1 MSVFD
6 NFIDQ
11 NHMMGQTNA
20 ELAAAS
26 GVSPEDAG
34 RMYTQSKD
42 RGVPFGYTG
51 TITPQDRVRLQYQKE
66 RGLTATNTGFD
77 KMMAKGPG
85 FAAVTFDRL
94 EEGRNIEKLAAW
106 FGGEGGDPTGRF
118 WKANRNSFAR
128 GIASLANANPFN
140 GNAYGMLQS
149 RDEIMAMKR
158 TKMLLD
164 QGKTAAEVFAD
175 EGIPPEEARA
185 RFERNYDARLK
196 YLEGKMRSSAAKA
209 GAVNAL
215 RRYFPKGHEMDAVD
229 DAKTLSEAVSAV
241 FEHPV
246 QYLANTTGEGLIA
259 SSPMLIGTA
268 LTGGAGAF
276 PAVIGGTISGG
287 IDFGAGVIDRMGE
300 LGIDTTDAN
309 AMTDFLVND
318 PRAQEVIDKA
328 RLHAIPVGAGDALTM
343 GLAGKTVKS
352 LADLAAPSLRT
363 RVPRA
368 VAFVENALE
377 NPYKA
382 AAAKYLVQSQ
392 ADALLGAGGE
402 AGGQLLADKGITSWS
417 DIVAEYVGGYS
428 TAPFE
433 IAATAKKARLTAFL
447 ERSRAEQK
455 AKAIGGFLNAV
466 TDSEIAKRSPE
477 AMDDLVTAIEEA
489 HPDAAEVALDV
500 RGFNQRLRKSRV
512 GEAVAGTADPGKADP
527 IANQAYENLLSNF
540 PDDLATRFREAER
553 TGVHVSLSL
562 KELAQ
567 MARTMKDMGIN
578 FDETIVPNVH
588 SLGEPTVVEAQEAA
602 DSIPKDTEAAVL
614 KEAGKRSKEFRD
626 DLSQVVARIHGQLIM
641 GGMEGRNRR
650 GEPNSKPSQENLQA
664 TSVIASLV
672 SHMAEDLG
680 VMPSE
685 VWNRFGIAGVLS
697 ERDVVMNKDGTLTPV
712 SSRGA
717 AALGGKKAELSDEEL
732 SARQAETRGEPGT
745 EGKVYG
751 QFLPDSRTIIRWTT
765 ADRSTFLHET
775 GHWFLTARIRAA
787 LDLMNS
793 GRELTAPQRRFLQV
807 TEATVKWL
815 GAKNIEEFALWRGEK
830 ETAAQ
835 ERFARTFEDYLRK
848 GEAPTAA
855 LGRVFLKFRK
865 WLKDIYGSIAYKKL
879 PGSAGM
885 DPSVQALF
893 DDLFTSSTQ
902 VREVA
907 ARRAL
912 TFLAANDDITPDQL
926 AGSELWKQYVSLL
939 GDAHEEASEDFA
951 ARMIN
956 ANRQI
961 RSLRASVIDRIERR
975 AKEIRAQLTD
985 EEANRISQTRQFRL
999 AAFFHRPFVIVG
1011 YRADTDSTKGKGRMP
1026 KLDVTH
1032 LAVSPD
1038 VREALLALGIAAD
1051 HETPYTTLVQPEYI
1065 ANTFEYTSVDEMM
1078 KDLRGLIPRTVRVQ
1092 FDEKGK
1098 KIGRKTLESLGV
1110 APGAVAELERRGEVG
1125 GGKTEKGHLT
1135 AGKIAEAWPWAKG
1148 REREFIE
1155 TLAAT
1160 QSYEEEIKSR
1170 VEARMED
1177 EYPEYSSRP
1186 LIEEQADIALANS
1199 PSLGLG
1205 LIAEIRFLESATGY
1219 TGAERRLTKELFI
1232 RLAQV
1237 ELAGVNINDIKI
1249 KEFRQRASALARQA
1263 ARLLEK
1269 NTAVKNE
1276 DFRADPQNPAF
1287 AAAASENRR
1296 QAALLKRQELFMLC
1310 MASEAQKARDR
1321 QTRAFKRLRK
1331 QFNRKREANGYGA
1344 EWLRQIEQILF
1355 KLDILTGVGVPNAA
1369 TDGNAI
1375 LRSLRTFF
1383 GRAGEGEAMEGVESH
1398 EASLADIP
1406 IPPGLEEALLS
1417 EDKKDAAGNA
1427 IEKRIAFADMTV
1439 AQADMFIEFMN
1450 DFMRAARNEREA
1462 VMNGK
1467 RVEIEA
1473 IQNEILQEIDS
1484 NVRRRGLP
1492 EKGEFDANAV
1502 DNLWAGLKSKL
1513 KELGIAHLRLHTILS
1528 LVTGREDGAA
1538 FQWIERFVAACR
1550 DRENALQSEKGRE
1563 LLRVMKPFLDKAR
1576 KLNKEKK
1583 GGAVYYEELHA
1594 SLTYTQVV
1602 AIALNMGN
1610 QSNID
1615 RLLRGSDKYPFT
1627 QANEYGVKGAW
1638 TEEAV
1643 RAVIGRVLSEED
1655 LHRVQEAWDVM
1666 SSLWEEENRVER
1678 ENANREIAKIEPK
1691 ELEVKLPDGK
1701 TVRLKGG
1708 YYPVAYD
1715 SKIGARSSSF
1725 SLKDQAL
1732 SSIRSAIGKQSTRA
1746 SAARDRRGSGAADS
1760 AIALTF
1766 EAGFNTLSE
1775 VIHDV
1780 CWRTQLA
1787 NMEKIFD
1794 RKGPLAQKIAKHFG
1808 VAYVNAVHDWIND
1821 VASEGRQNRETAAA
1835 ISRFMRQNVSVISMG
1850 FNIMTSLVQPIGIV
1864 QTYAHLGREW
1874 TNAGLREFLRN
1885 PAEARRFAENKSAM
1899 MRNRALTQMRDIAEV
1914 QGVVTGRIG
1923 EARQTVLNWA
1933 FKPIAITQML
1943 VDVPTWMGAY
1953 QKALAEGRTDAEA
1966 VALAD
1971 QEVTTA
1977 QGSGSVSDLSGLER
1991 GGELSK
1997 LLTTF
2002 YTFFNTALQLGVLTM
2017 NNKQGMDRAAAMFL
2031 IFVLQPVIESYLK
2044 AGIGAGTRGASGGD
2058 DDDDWIWEAT
2068 KGLPRDI
2075 IGFQMGLLVGVREM
2089 QNAVTSPQFGYSGP
2103 AAWRTL
2109 KDANKFLADLGQGK
2123 FNASLAK
2130 EAVTLAGAASGIVP
2144 VVPINRAIGA
2154 FNEDDATPLAYLFGY
2169 QRK

>member
-1 MSVFD
+1 MSIYD

-11 NHMMGQTNA
+11 NHRMGQTNA
-20 ELAAAS
+20 EIAAAS

-34 RMYTQSKD
+34 RMYTQGKQN
-42 RGVPFGYTG
+42 GIPFGYSG

-66 RGLTATNTGFD
+66 RGLSVKTSGFD
-77 KMMAKGPG
+77 KLMAQGPG
-85 FAAVTFDRL
+85 FANVTFDRL
-94 EEGRNIEKLAAW
+94 EEGRNIERFASW
-106 FGGEGGDPTGRF
+106 FGGEGGDPTGKF
-118 WKANRNSFAR
+118 WQANRNSFTR
-128 GIASLANANPFN
+128 GIASLSNSLPFA
-140 GNAYGMLQS
+140 GNSFAMLS
-149 RDEIMAMKR
+149 HRDEIMAMKR
-158 TKMLLD
+158 KKMLLE
-164 QGKTAAEVFAD
+164 QGKTAEEVFAN
-175 EGIPPEEARA
+175 EEVPPEIARLW
-185 RFERNYDARLK
+185 FEKNYDARMR
-196 YLEGKMRSSAAKA
+196 YLEGQMKAAAAKV
-209 GAVNAL
+209 GAVNKL
-215 RRYFPKGHEMDAVD
+215 QQYFPQGEEMNAVD
-229 DAKTLSEAVSAV
+229 DAKTLSEAVAAV
-241 FEHPV
+241 FEHPLM
-246 QYLANTTGEGLIA
+246 YLANTTGESLVP
-259 SSPMLIGTA
+259 SLPMIVGA
-268 LTGGAGAF
+268 AATGGVGALPAAVAGA
-276 PAVIGGTISGG
+276 VSGS
-287 IDFGAGVIDRMGE
+287 IDFSSGVIDRMGK
-300 LGIDTTDAN
+300 LGIDTTDPN
-309 AMTDFLVND
+309 AMADFLMND
-318 PRAQEVIDKA
+318 PRAQEVISGAK
-328 RLHAIPVGAGDALTM
+328 LHALPVGAGDALTM
-343 GLAGKTVKS
+343 GLAGKTVRS
-352 LADLAAPSLRT
+352 LSDIVAPSLRT

-382 AAAKYLVQSQ
+382 AAARYLVQSQ

-417 DIVAEYVGGYS
+417 DIVAEYFGGYS

-447 ERSRAEQK
+447 ERNKAEQK
-455 AKAIGGFLNAV
+455 AQAIGGFLNAV

-477 AMDDLVTAIEEA
+477 AMDDLIAAIGEA
-489 HPDAAEVALDV
+489 HPEAAEVALDV
-500 RGFNQRLRKSRV
+500 RGFNQRLQKSRV
-512 GEAVAGTADPGKADP
+512 GSAVEGTADPGRADP
-527 IANQAYENLLSNF
+527 VAGRAYENLLSNL
-540 PDDLATRFREAER
+540 PDDLATRFREAEK

-567 MARTMKDMGIN
+567 MARTMKDMGIS

-602 DSIPKDTEAAVL
+602 DSIPKDTEEAVL
-614 KEAGKRSKEFRD
+614 KEAGKRSKEFKD
-626 DLSQVVARIHGQLIM
+626 DLARVVTRIHGQLIM

-664 TSVIASLV
+664 TAVIASLV

-685 VWNRFGIAGVLS
+685 VWGRFGLAGVLS

-717 AALGGKKAELSDEEL
+717 EALGGKKAQLPDEEL
-732 SARQAETRGEPGT
+732 AARQAETRGEPGT

-775 GHWFLTARIRAA
+775 GHWFLTARIQAA
-787 LDLMNS
+787 LDLMKS

-815 GAKNIEEFALWRGEK
+815 GAKDIEEFASWRGEK
-830 ETAAQ
+830 ETSAQ

-855 LGRVFLKFRK
+855 LGRVFLRFRK

-885 DPSVQALF
+885 DPDVQALF

-912 TFLAANDDITPDQL
+912 TFLAANGDITPDQL

-961 RSLRASVIDRIERR
+961 RSLRASVIDRIEKR
-975 AKEIRAQLTD
+975 AKDIRGKLAD

-999 AAFFHRPFVIVG
+999 AAFFRRPFVIAG
-1011 YRADTDSTKGKGRMP
+1011 YRADMDSTKGKGRLP

-1032 LAVSPD
+1032 LAASAD
-1038 VREALLALGIAAD
+1038 AREALLALGIAAD
-1051 HETPYTTLVQPEYI
+1051 HETPHTTLVQPEYI

-1078 KDLRGLIPRTVRVQ
+1078 KDLRGMIPRTVRAQ

-1098 KIGRKTLESLGV
+1098 KIGRKTLEALHV
-1110 APGAVAELERRGEVG
+1110 DPRAIAELERRGDVG
-1125 GGKTEKGHLT
+1125 GGETEKGHLT
-1135 AGKIAEAWPWAKG
+1135 AARIAEAWPWAKG
-1148 REREFIE
+1148 REKEFIE

-1160 QSYEEEIKSR
+1160 QTYEEEIQSR
-1170 VEARMED
+1170 VDARMED

-1205 LIAEIRFLESATGY
+1205 LIAEIRFLEAATGY
-1219 TGAERRLTKELFI
+1219 TGAERRLTKELFV

-1237 ELAGVNINDIKI
+1237 ELAGININDIRI

-1269 NTAVKNE
+1269 NTNVRNE

-1287 AAAASENRR
+1287 AEAANENRR

-1321 QTRAFKRLRK
+1321 QTKAFKRLRK

-1344 EWLRQIEQILF
+1344 EWLRQIEQVLF

-1369 TDGNAI
+1369 TDGNTI

-1383 GRAGEGEAMEGVESH
+1383 GRAAEGEAVEGIESH
-1398 EASLADIP
+1398 EDSLADIP

-1417 EDKKDAAGNA
+1417 ENKVDAAGNA
-1427 IEKRIAFADMTV
+1427 IEKRIAFADMTA

-1450 DFMRAARNEREA
+1450 DFMKAARSEREA

-1473 IQNEILQEIDS
+1473 IQNEILQEIDG
-1484 NVRRRGLP
+1484 NVQRRNLP

-1513 KELGIAHLRLHTILS
+1513 KDLGIAHLRLHTILS

-1538 FQWIERFVAACR
+1538 FRWIERFVADCR
-1550 DRENALQSEKGRE
+1550 DRENTLQSEKGRE

-1583 GGAVYYEELHA
+1583 GGAVYYEDLHA

-1627 QANEYGVKGAW
+1627 QAGEYGVKGAW
-1638 TEEAV
+1638 TEDAV
-1643 RAVIGRVLSEED
+1643 RRVIGRVLSEED
-1655 LHRVQEAWDVM
+1655 LNRVQEVWNVM

-1732 SSIRSAIGKQSTRA
+1732 SSIRSAMGKQSTRA
-1746 SAARDRRGSGAADS
+1746 SAARDRSGSGARDS
-1760 AIALTF
+1760 AVALTF

-1775 VIHDV
+1775 EIHDI

-1794 RKGPLAQKIAKHFG
+1794 RKGPLAQKIAKYYG
-1808 VAYVNAVHDWIND
+1808 VAYVNAIHDWING
-1821 VASEGRQNRETAAA
+1821 VAAEGQQNRETAAA

-1850 FNIMTSLVQPIGIV
+1850 FNLMTSLVQPIGIT

-1885 PAEARRFAENKSAM
+1885 PVEARQFAENKSVM
-1899 MRNRALTQMRDIAEV
+1899 MKNRALTQMRDIAEV

-1923 EARQTVLNWA
+1923 EVRQKILNWA

-1977 QGSGSVSDLSGLER
+1977 QGSGSVSDLSGVER
-1991 GGELSK
+1991 GGELAK
-1997 LLTTF
+1997 ILTTF

-2031 IFVLQPVIESYLK
+2031 VFVLQPMIETYLR

-2068 KGLPRDI
+2068 KSLPRDI

-2089 QNAVTSPQFGYSGP
+2089 QNAVTNPQFGYSGP
-2103 AAWRTL
+2103 AAWRTM
-2109 KDANKFLADLGQGK
+2109 KDANKFLADLSQGN
-2123 FNASLAK
+2123 FGASFAK
-2130 EAVTLAGAASGIVP
+2130 EAVTLAGAASGVVP
-2144 VVPINRAIGA
+2144 VVPVNRVIGA